1 LLEDINHITSQTDL
15 LALNAAIEAAR
26 AGDARRVFAVVADE
40 VRSLSQRTEQ
50 FNGQIRTL
58 LADINSSINRVDE
71 LLESAKPVDSGS
83 AQDSQENMRTMWKN
97 LLFPYHSSKI
107 MLMENRIYY

>member
-1 LLEDINHITSQTDL
+1 
-15 LALNAAIEAAR
+15 
-26 AGDARRVFAVVADE
+26 

-71 LLESAKPVDSGS
+71 LLESAKSVDSGS
-83 AQDSQENMRTMWKN
+83 RSGFTRKYADNVEKFAISIS
-97 LLFPYHSSKI
+97 L
-107 MLMENRIYY
+107 